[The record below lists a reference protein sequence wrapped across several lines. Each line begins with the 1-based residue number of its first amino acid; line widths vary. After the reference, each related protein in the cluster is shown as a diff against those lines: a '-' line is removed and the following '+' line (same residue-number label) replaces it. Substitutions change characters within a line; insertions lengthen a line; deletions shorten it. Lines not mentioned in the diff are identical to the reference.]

1 MLQGVAVCFRVC
13 YSDECGS
20 VVEGGGREINGMI
33 LESQP
38 QKEIVC
44 CRVLPGVAGCCI
56 AFLVCC
62 SVMEE
67 GGRGI
72 NGMILESQSHKE
84 FSLREEFSLR
94 KEFSHHHGC
103 LDDEVTIRFQQPGI
117 HVEAS

>member
-1 MLQGVAVCFRVC
+1 VLQGVAVYFRVC

-72 NGMILESQSHKE
+72 NGMILGISISQRNLASGRNLAIIIVA
-84 FSLREEFSLR
+84 SMMRY
-94 KEFSHHHGC
+94 
-103 LDDEVTIRFQQPGI
+103 QQPGI
-117 HVEAS
+117 YVEAY